1 VALLFERLVELAYDA
16 PLTPDGWR
24 PFLNALCEQ
33 TGASA
38 AGLKWLAYS
47 PERFHMV
54 DAGFDPAMLRGYA
67 THFGRIDTWSHVPLA
82 VDADVFGDEMMPR
95 AELESSE
102 FYQDF
107 CRHYGIHDIHKVMLG
122 KTPERQISIGLM
134 KPQRSTN
141 PEAERRLTRRLTP
154 HVRRALSLASRIA
167 DSEDARGA
175 LTDALDLTSAA
186 VFFLDHRSR
195 VKFCTAAAER
205 ITARRD
211 GLELVHGRLHAIH
224 TDDDVQL
231 AAHFAGTTD
240 APAAIV
246 RRSTTTPPYR
256 VFAVPRPRH
265 GISHDIVMLAIVTET
280 PTPRATEAVLR
291 HGYGLTS
298 AELRV
303 ALLVGRGAS
312 PKRAAAELDVSWYTV
327 RAQLREIFAKTGV
340 RRQAELVDLIARLEH
355 A

>member
-24 PFLNALCEQ
+24 PFLHALCEQ
-33 TGASA
+33 TGANA

-47 PERFHMV
+47 PERFHMI
-54 DAGFDPAMLRGYA
+54 DAGFDPAMLRSYA
-67 THFGRIDTWSHVPLA
+67 EHYGQIDPWSHVPLSA
-82 VDADVFGDEMMPR
+82 DADVFGDEMLPR
-95 AELESSE
+95 RELEASE

-107 CRHYGIHDIHKVMLG
+107 CRGYEFHDLHKIMLA
-122 KTPERQISIGLM
+122 KSDERQISIGM
-134 KPQRSTN
+134 FRASPAKD
-141 PEAERRLTRRLTP
+141 PEAERRLTRRLAP

-186 VFFLDHRSR
+186 VFFLDDRSR

-205 ITARRD
+205 ITQCRD
-211 GLELVHGRLHAIH
+211 GLELVRGVLHAIH
-224 TDDDVQL
+224 SDDDQQL

-240 APAAIV
+240 ATAAIV
-246 RRSTTTPPYR
+246 RRPTNAAPYR
-256 VFAVPRPRH
+256 VFAVPRPRDA
-265 GISHDIVMLAIVTET
+265 ISHDIVMLAIVTET

>member
-1 VALLFERLVELAYDA
+1 MAPLFERLVELAYDA

-24 PFLNALCEQ
+24 PFLHALCEH

-54 DAGFDPAMLRGYA
+54 DSGFDPVILRSYA
-67 THFGRIDTWSHVPLA
+67 EYYGRIDPWSHVPLA
-82 VDADVFGDEMMPR
+82 GDADAFGDEMLPR
-95 AELESSE
+95 RELEASE

-107 CRHYGIHDIHKVMLG
+107 CRLYEFHDLHKIMLA
-122 KTPERQISIGLM
+122 KSEERQISIGLF
-134 KPQRSTN
+134 KPSRVTE
-141 PEAERRLTRRLTP
+141 PEVERDLTRRLAP
-154 HVRRALSLASRIA
+154 HVRRALSLAHRIA

-175 LTDALDLTSAA
+175 MTDALDLTSAV
-186 VFFLDHRSR
+186 VFFLDHRGR
-195 VKFCTAAAER
+195 VKSCTAAAER
-205 ITARRD
+205 IIAARD
-211 GLELVHGRLHAIH
+211 GLELVRGELHALH
-224 TDDDVQL
+224 PDDDRQL
-231 AAHFAGTTD
+231 AAHFAGMTD
-240 APAAIV
+240 AAAAIV
-246 RRSTTTPPYR
+246 RRSPTAAPYR
-256 VFAVPRPRH
+256 VFAVPRPRD
-265 GISHDIVMLAIVTET
+265 GVSQDIAMLAIVTET

-312 PKRAAAELDVSWYTV
+312 PTRAAAELEVSSYTV
-327 RAQLREIFAKTGV
+327 LAHLREIFAKTGV
-340 RRQAELVDLIARLEH
+340 ERQAELVELLERLEH